1 MFIFFIVWK
10 LFWES
15 YCFAARFQRWISIKQ
30 KWNGNFFVLKQQ
42 TMFLNH
48 KKHSKAKE
56 GSIEDCYLQNR
67 PHMNPNITDEIPV
80 PQFICFQIFLKH
92 FLLAKWRNEHLLISP
107 TLHLNAPRYWP
118 LKINIAKIANAVSR
132 RNLLW
137 VSLST
142 RSSKL

>member
-1 MFIFFIVWK
+1 MFWRIQYINIFHCLKAFLGSLSVLRLDSK
-10 LFWES
+10 GGYQSNRNGMETFLFWNNKP
-15 YCFAARFQRWISIKQ
+15 CFMNR
-30 KWNGNFFVLKQQ
+30 
-42 TMFLNH
+42 

-67 PHMNPNITDEIPV
+67 PHLNPNITDEIPV

-107 TLHLNAPRYWP
+107 TLHFNAPKYWP
-118 LKINIAKIANAVSR
+118 LKINTAKIANAVPR

-137 VSLST
+137 GQN
-142 RSSKL
+142 